1 MALWLDFRAF
11 QNEPPLPERHDFVI
25 INCQLHDQFDAFKRD
40 NIRASKS
47 NIPVCSLLMFY
58 CNSKC
63 PHHLSSM
70 AEKYG
75 KVYLELYMSEVD
87 ELIMWVNDMREKYY
101 GVDGERIFENAAQ
114 IMSTDKSKGI
124 VYLHILA
131 HTCN

>member
-1 MALWLDFRAF
+1 
-11 QNEPPLPERHDFVI
+11 
-25 INCQLHDQFDAFKRD
+25 
-40 NIRASKS
+40 
-47 NIPVCSLLMFY
+47 
-58 CNSKC
+58 
-63 PHHLSSM
+63 
-70 AEKYG
+70 
-75 KVYLELYMSEVD
+75 MSEVD